1 MRDTLKWRIERRC
14 RRSGEL
20 MTARTKPGML
30 AALVCCGALVLAGCA
45 SGDSGSA
52 DASASPASSEGAS
65 EAPAEEASGADLEA
79 LGDVEVDQ
87 GLLSVTITLP
97 ADFAEDVTQ
106 ADIDASIASGE
117 IQDGQINDDGT
128 VTYQLSKS
136 QHEESLSELRG
147 SVDQVIAD
155 ENTTNPGLYED
166 VTYNDDMTQF
176 TVVVADRQKYE
187 QSMSMLGFGLLFG
200 AAFYQIFYGVPEADR
215 NVVIE
220 YVDAATGEVFDTYD
234 ASKDMS

>member
-1 MRDTLKWRIERRC
+1 M
-14 RRSGEL
+14 
-20 MTARTKPGML
+20 
-30 AALVCCGALVLAGCA
+30 LAGCG
-45 SGDSGSA
+45 SGDSASTE
-52 DASASPASSEGAS
+52 ASASPASSEAAS
-65 EAPAEEASGADLEA
+65 DAPSEKATDAEMEA

-106 ADIDASIASGE
+106 ASIDKSIADGE

-136 QHEESLSELRG
+136 QHEKSLAQLR
-147 SVDQVIAD
+147 DTID
-155 ENTTNPGLYED
+155 EIVAEENATNPGLYEE

-176 TVVVADRQKYE
+176 SVVVADRKKYE
-187 QSMSMLGFGLLFG
+187 QSMSMLSLGLLFG
-200 AAFYQIFYGVPEADR
+200 AGFYQIFSGVPEADR

-220 YVDAATGEVFDTYD
+220 YVDGATGEVFDTYD
-234 ASKDMS
+234 AREEMS